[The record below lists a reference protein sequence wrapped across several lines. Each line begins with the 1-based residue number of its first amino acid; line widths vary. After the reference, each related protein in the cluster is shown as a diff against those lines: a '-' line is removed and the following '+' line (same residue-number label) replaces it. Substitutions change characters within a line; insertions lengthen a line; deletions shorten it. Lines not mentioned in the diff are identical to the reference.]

1 MNLLKSKCFPWHTH
15 YHLTHLTLLS
25 VLSEVQGGDH
35 ILIILISCLAQG
47 LGFSKYSTN
56 IFEL

>member
-1 MNLLKSKCFPWHTH
+1 MNLLKSKCFLWHTH

-35 ILIILISCLAQG
+35 ILIILVSCLAQG